1 MTSHLS
7 GAAEDTVKHKEHGM
21 VEGALDLSLGTEKE
35 GRATAKRRAKKRP
48 FIEHLYVPGNV
59 SKMFI

>member
-1 MTSHLS
+1 
-7 GAAEDTVKHKEHGM
+7 M